1 MTHATHLPDDEHRL
15 FAGISQLAPA
25 LPAAAFDAA
34 LFATD
39 RQRYERGLLAWLRGA
54 DPAGL
59 KIMRDSLERAARH
72 EPDPVLAG
80 FWKLAGI
87 NVDTFVGDHSESA
100 RLLPAQLARQLKKRG
115 DESQPYSPPVS
126 LARQLWERLYQQEHH
141 PAVEAS
147 LALLEIG
154 ADHAASLLEQ
164 LEEESLPADTPLL
177 VEEPPTAVSVAPAQ
191 HIRPTTPRIPASAAV
206 VAAFAATAVAST
218 PVPEPVSKAEP
229 PKLTLSG
236 FGDIKFYGDVEF
248 NIDAASKTGSLT
260 SIK

>member
-80 FWKLAGI
+80 FWKLASI
-87 NVDTFVGDHSESA
+87 NVDTFAGDHSEGA

-115 DESQPYSPPVS
+115 DDSQPYSPPVS

-141 PAVEAS
+141 PAV
-147 LALLEIG
+147 
-154 ADHAASLLEQ
+154 
-164 LEEESLPADTPLL
+164 
-177 VEEPPTAVSVAPAQ
+177 
-191 HIRPTTPRIPASAAV
+191 
-206 VAAFAATAVAST
+206 
-218 PVPEPVSKAEP
+218 
-229 PKLTLSG
+229 
-236 FGDIKFYGDVEF
+236 
-248 NIDAASKTGSLT
+248 
-260 SIK
+260 